1 MRNFLKSLMEKY
13 IAILRGINVSGKN
26 IIKMKD
32 LKSELDDLGFKN
44 VITYIQSGNIVFEHE
59 KTPTNRLTAV
69 IKQTIAKKFK
79 LDVPVMVFETEQWK
93 KILTNN
99 AFLGEEN
106 IDITKLHV
114 TFLSSSPSTV
124 FIAQINLDAYLPDQ
138 LIITN
143 EAIYLYCPNGYGKTK
158 LTNNFFEA
166 KLKVTATTRNWKTA
180 NKLLELSLEN

>member
-1 MRNFLKSLMEKY
+1 MEKY

-32 LKSELDDLGFKN
+32 LKSELDNLGFNN

-59 KTPTNRLTAV
+59 KIATNQLTAE

-79 LDVPVMVFETEQWK
+79 LDVPVMVFEAKQWGE
-93 KILTNN
+93 ILKNN
-99 AFLGEEN
+99 TFLAEED
-106 IDITKLHV
+106 IDVTKLHV
-114 TFLSSSPSTV
+114 TFLSCPPSSIYSS
-124 FIAQINLDAYLPDQ
+124 QIKLDHYLPDQ

-158 LTNNFFEA
+158 LTNNFFES
-166 KLKVTATTRNWKTA
+166 KLKITATTRNWKTA
-180 NKLLELSLEN
+180 NKLLELSL